1 MMIKKT
7 FIHASM
13 VGLAA
18 GVVYWLCKKEK
29 TNTTVFESVN
39 NKVDIKQQPQEET
52 IYQRSNVVEDMYQAK
67 DESVQAIYER
77 HSEASEI
84 MKDAYRNIMED
95 FVKDFSDEKIVN
107 EKDKN

>member
-1 MMIKKT
+1 M
-7 FIHASM
+7 
-13 VGLAA
+13 
-18 GVVYWLCKKEK
+18 
-29 TNTTVFESVN
+29 
-39 NKVDIKQQPQEET
+39 DIKQQPQEET